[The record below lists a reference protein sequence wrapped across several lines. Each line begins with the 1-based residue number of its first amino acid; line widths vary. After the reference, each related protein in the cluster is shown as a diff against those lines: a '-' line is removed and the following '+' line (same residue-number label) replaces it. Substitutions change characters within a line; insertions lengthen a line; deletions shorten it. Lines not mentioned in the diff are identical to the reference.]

1 MKKKYWHAAFCGAT
15 KWELKENKNDLS
27 FESEH
32 ELSQR
37 PIKVDM
43 LVVKKNHDAVI
54 KNEIGRIFRGHNI
67 IEFKGSGDSL
77 NIDDYF
83 KTLAYACLYKSLGEY
98 VNEIPAEE
106 VTITILREAY
116 PRELFS
122 MLRKTGVEIEEKY
135 QGIFYLSGRT
145 LFPTQVIITKD
156 LSKEHPGLRIL
167 SKEAKKEDVVNF
179 LKGTKTEKDQGDR
192 ENIDA
197 VLQVSIDANKSLYS
211 VVMEDKKMCAALEEL
226 MADAIEEKERKAE
239 NKGKKEATV
248 TNIRSMM
255 ETLKLTAKQAMDAL
269 KIPESDQQSYMKML

>member
-43 LVVKKNHDAVI
+43 LVVKKNQDAVI

-77 NIDDYF
+77 NIDDYY
-83 KTLAYACLYKSLGEY
+83 KTLAYASLYKSLGEY

-106 VTITILREAY
+106 VTVTILREAY

-122 MLRKTGVEIEEKY
+122 TLRKAGTEIEEKY
-135 QGIFYLSGRT
+135 KGIFYLSGKIM
-145 LFPTQVIITKD
+145 LNWI
-156 LSKEHPGLRIL
+156 SE
-167 SKEAKKEDVVNF
+167 
-179 LKGTKTEKDQGDR
+179 
-192 ENIDA
+192 
-197 VLQVSIDANKSLYS
+197 
-211 VVMEDKKMCAALEEL
+211 
-226 MADAIEEKERKAE
+226 
-239 NKGKKEATV
+239 
-248 TNIRSMM
+248 
-255 ETLKLTAKQAMDAL
+255 KLTRN
-269 KIPESDQQSYMKML
+269 